1 MKSAVSNNKCGKR
14 GQARVFGCHSGNP
27 CLAPFNPGLVGK
39 MKSWSPSA
47 WLLVLVSVLAI
58 VPVFAGRIPGKLV
71 VSDLDNCYE
80 GKQPVKFTIASHFES
95 AVQVNVVVEAK
106 FTEGWREVESSLT
119 APSKTKLVALKPLK
133 VGETLAVSLL
143 LGRPSLRASMH
154 RTLSVSAWISWQ
166 TRNGCRQY
174 GLRNSSAPTVGDNAR
189 QSKGSGKRGQARVF
203 G

>member
-1 MKSAVSNNKCGKR
+1 
-14 GQARVFGCHSGNP
+14 
-27 CLAPFNPGLVGK
+27 

-133 VGETLAVSLL
+133 VGETLAVSFTAWPTEPARLDASDTFRFRVDIL
-143 LGRPSLRASMH
+143 ANKKWLPPVWSSEFVSPYGGRQCP
-154 RTLSVSAWISWQ
+154 
-166 TRNGCRQY
+166 
-174 GLRNSSAPTVGDNAR
+174 P
-189 QSKGSGKRGQARVF
+189 K
-203 G
+203 